1 MFPIIDKRE
10 TGINIRKIMD
20 RQGTDGKTVK
30 RWHTYKILNRK
41 SHNHW

>member
-20 RQGTDGKTVK
+20 RQGLTAKERKTLLAN
-30 RWHTYKILNRK
+30 I
-41 SHNHW
+41 

>member
-20 RQGTDGKTVK
+20 CKGLTAKDV
-30 RWHTYKILNRK
+30 WE
-41 SHNHW
+41 

>member
-20 RQGTDGKTVK
+20 CQGLTAKLLSDGI
-30 RWHTYKILNRK
+30 HTKF
-41 SHNHW
+41 

>member
-20 RQGTDGKTVK
+20 CQGVTANKENI
-30 RWHTYKILNRK
+30 TYEYFIFDL
-41 SHNHW
+41 